1 MNAKKQKMATD
12 IIIYGEAAY
21 ERRAMCRKAFKVTK
35 YTFLFLGA
43 FFSLF
48 PLLWMLVSA
57 TNKSV
62 DVITGRLLPGTYLG
76 ENLQVLLANTNLP
89 QALWNSLRNATVA
102 TLASLIVCSLAGY
115 GFEIYHDRKKDLLM
129 SILLLS
135 MMVPFAAIM
144 IPLFIMFGRL
154 NLLNT
159 TTAFILPT
167 VSTAFLIFLFRQST
181 RSFPT
186 EIIEAARIEGLG
198 ELGIFLRMYVP
209 IMKSTFAAAAVIT
222 FMNAWNSYLWPLIIM
237 QAEESKTMPL
247 LVSNLIAG
255 YTIDYGVLM
264 LAVTFSI
271 LPTLVIFLII
281 QKYFDEGIISSIRK

>member
-1 MNAKKQKMATD
+1 MNVKKENMATK
-12 IIIYGEAAY
+12 IIIYDETAY
-21 ERRAMCRKAFKVTK
+21 DWESRRRKVLKVVK
-35 YTFLFLGA
+35 YTFLLLA
-43 FFSLF
+43 ALLSLF

-62 DVITGRLLPGTYLG
+62 DVITGRLLPGTYFG
-76 ENLQVLLANTNLP
+76 ENLRVLLANTNLP
-89 QALWNSLRNATVA
+89 QVLWNSLRNASVA

-129 SILLLS
+129 GILLLS

-181 RSFPT
+181 RSFPM
-186 EIIEAARIEGLG
+186 EIVEAARIEGMG

-247 LVSNLIAG
+247 LISSLIAG

-271 LPTLVIFLII
+271 LPTLVIFLLL
-281 QKYFDEGIISSIRK
+281 QKYFAEGILSSIR